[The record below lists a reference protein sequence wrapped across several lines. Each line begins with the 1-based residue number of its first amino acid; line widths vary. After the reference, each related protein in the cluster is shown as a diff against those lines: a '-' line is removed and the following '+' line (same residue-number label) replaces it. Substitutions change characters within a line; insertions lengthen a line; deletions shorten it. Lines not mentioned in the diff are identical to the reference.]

1 MIAVIRCFALE
12 IAVCAGIGFTVPH
25 TAGIGKRAQAHG
37 AGIFHARHWKQQFG
51 RHIGFFIAAIAD
63 HIAVIVIHFGAE
75 RAALVTAHRA
85 QAAAVEV
92 FEKRQIFGFAV
103 TVGITHLAAQHQGEI
118 FAQREKPGLVVGEA
132 VVLQLAAGQADFAV
146 YPGDVAAGRPH
157 GTVGF
162 ITAPADA
169 AFVNP
174 AFKFAAAAC
183 CALISI
189 CICSNTVS
197 IVETAIL
204 FNKITVA
211 FWRILIDIH
220 RHIFGTQAEIH
231 AVIFRYRHAHT
242 QAAAQ

>member
-1 MIAVIRCFALE
+1 M
-12 IAVCAGIGFTVPH
+12 
-25 TAGIGKRAQAHG
+25 
-37 AGIFHARHWKQQFG
+37 
-51 RHIGFFIAAIAD
+51 
-63 HIAVIVIHFGAE
+63 
-75 RAALVTAHRA
+75 
-85 QAAAVEV
+85 
-92 FEKRQIFGFAV
+92 
-103 TVGITHLAAQHQGEI
+103 
-118 FAQREKPGLVVGEA
+118 GEA

-189 CICSNTVS
+189 CIFSNTVS